1 MYVYVHQM
9 HAWYPQWSEQGVRC
23 HGIAV
28 MDGVE
33 LGLLEEQEV
42 FLATELYLSRPS
54 RVCFVSS
61 TTSSPVHK

>member
-9 HAWYPQWSEQGVRC
+9 HAWYPQWSKQGVRC

-42 FLATELYLSRPS
+42 FLATELYLSI
-54 RVCFVSS
+54 
-61 TTSSPVHK
+61 